1 MLSRA
6 PRSNVRYSR
15 RLLTVCIVDVRF
27 INPFMGGIK
36 SVFATML
43 NTEIVISKPRLRV
56 RDEQNADVSA
66 IIGFSGEAAG
76 SVALCFPVRTA
87 VSTASKFAGVTITPD
102 HPDFGD
108 ALGELANMVAGQ
120 AKSKL
125 EGSNITISLPRV
137 IAGTGLK
144 LLDSQSAPIL
154 ILPCDS
160 ELGRFATEVSMVL
173 AKKGSPRPAAATA

>member
-1 MLSRA
+1 M
-6 PRSNVRYSR
+6 
-15 RLLTVCIVDVRF
+15 DVRF

-36 SVFATML
+36 SVFSTML
-43 NTEIVISKPRLRV
+43 NTEIMISKPRLKA
-56 RDEQNADVSA
+56 RDEPHPDVSA
-66 IIGFSGEAAG
+66 IIGFSGEALG

-87 VSTASKFAGVTITPD
+87 VSAASKFAGVTITPD

-120 AKSKL
+120 AKSKF
-125 EGSNITISLPRV
+125 EGVNITISLPRV
-137 IAGTGLK
+137 IAGKNLQ
-144 LLDSQSAPIL
+144 LLDSKSAPVL

-173 AKKGSPRPAAATA
+173 GEKRSVRSAAATAQS